1 MAPSR
6 RRVGRTLR
14 RSRRRTATY
23 SSTSTRS
30 TSGLGPL
37 QVIGENTI
45 VELTGDDDALD
56 SDTRFGLPS
65 MTLGISSPK
74 KQKNLRKKNKKTKKR
89 PRESTLFRREEDRLQ
104 QLETLLDELE
114 TQGLDKMQ
122 EQCDEIMADAERRAQ
137 ELEVELKMQLLIMPA
152 AVRQMPWKTF
162 VEDFGG
168 DLNNAVYS
176 LSQLQ
181 TSPSSFRSSIA
192 RHDIVAATPCVVADH
207 EKSDEDENDDTDHT
221 SRDHRLSVFMT
232 PLNGHRTETVPRTVL
247 RTAHKGETTYSI
259 RGSPIIPDTV
269 AKAPAGSL
277 VATFEKGLE
286 PTTCL
291 RLDSERVLNL
301 ARPEELSAQS
311 RGEATSKLKALQAKI
326 AQLLQQINPCVH

>member
-14 RSRRRTATY
+14 LPLRRTAANGG
-23 SSTSTRS
+23 TSTRS
-30 TSGLGPL
+30 ISGVGPL
-37 QVIGENTI
+37 QAIGENTI
-45 VELTGDDDALD
+45 VELTEDDDVLD
-56 SDTRFGLPS
+56 SDTRFGLSS
-65 MTLGISSPK
+65 MTLGIPSPK
-74 KQKNLRKKNKKTKKR
+74 KKKNIRKKNKKTKER
-89 PRESTLFRREEDRLQ
+89 PRESTLFRPEENCLQ

-114 TQGLDKMQ
+114 TQVQ
-122 EQCDEIMADAERRAQ
+122 EQCDELMAEAERRAQ

-152 AVRQMPWKTF
+152 AVRQMPWKAF

-168 DLNNAVYS
+168 DLNNAVHS

-181 TSPSSFRSSIA
+181 TSSLNFRSSMA
-192 RHDIVAATPCVVADH
+192 RHDIIAVTPCVVADH
-207 EKSDEDENDDTDHT
+207 EKSEEDENDDTDHT
-221 SRDHRLSVFMT
+221 SRDHRLSEFMT
-232 PLNGHRTETVPRTVL
+232 PLNGRRTGTVPRTVL
-247 RTAHKGETTYSI
+247 RTARKGETTYSI
-259 RGSPIIPDTV
+259 RGSPIIPDSV

-311 RGEATSKLKALQAKI
+311 RGEATCKLKALQAKI
-326 AQLLQQINPCVH
+326 VQLLQQINPCVH